1 MTVDISEREDH
12 LQKMLQ
18 DFKKRAENYAN
29 FHRQGQRITKMQAL
43 KRLANYMIGKETQNK
58 LTMYS
63 DG

>member
-29 FHRQGQRITKMQAL
+29 FHRQGQRITKM
-43 KRLANYMIGKETQNK
+43 
-58 LTMYS
+58 
-63 DG
+63 